1 MVLKSKLGVSACLLG
16 AKVRNNGEGAEVRNL
31 TGTWAHHL
39 ELIGVCP
46 EVGIGMGVPRPTTR
60 LIHRNGKIHLMNPKT
75 DDDFTQE
82 MIDYAELQSDALVNA
97 GISGFVF
104 KKDSSTCGLGQVRVY
119 HDDQPQ
125 AVRNGT
131 GLFALIFTTLNPHIP
146 VIEEEQLNDPSQAEH
161 FFARVEFFSLW
172 LEEGRRGW
180 NTDRL
185 THFHNTNELFLL
197 SRSPK
202 AKRELGRLLAHAF
215 ERGDHPE
222 HIAHEYMSVAQQ
234 SLSVLTKPGPIAHAM
249 ERVLGRL
256 SQNLSR
262 VERQEM
268 LDVIHE
274 YRTGRLPRSVPLM
287 MLRRLVRRCNMETET
302 NARLISP
309 TPLSL
314 GLMAKV

>member
-1 MVLKSKLGVSACLLG
+1 MALKSKLGVSACLLG
-16 AKVRNNGEGAEVRNL
+16 AKVRNNGEGAEVRYL
-31 TGTWAHHL
+31 TRTWAHHL

-60 LIHRNGKIHLMNPKT
+60 LIYRNGKIHLMNPNT
-75 DDDFTQE
+75 DDDFTQD
-82 MIDYAELQSDALVNA
+82 MIDYAELQSDALINA

-104 KKDSSTCGLGQVRVY
+104 KKDSATCGLGQVRVY
-119 HDDQPQ
+119 HDDQSQ

-146 VIEEEQLNDPSQAEH
+146 VIEEEQLNDPLQAEH
-161 FFARVEFFSLW
+161 FLARVEFFSLW
-172 LEEGRRGW
+172 LEEGRGGW
-180 NTDRL
+180 TANRL

-202 AKRELGRLLAHAF
+202 AKRKLGRLLAHAF
-215 ERGDHPE
+215 ERGEHPE
-222 HIAHEYMSVAQQ
+222 HIAHEYMIVAQQ
-234 SLSVLTKPGPIAHAM
+234 LLSVLTKPGPIAHAM
-249 ERVLGRL
+249 ERVLGRV
-256 SQNLSR
+256 SQDLSR
-262 VERQEM
+262 AERQEM

-274 YRTGRLPRSVPLM
+274 YRTGRLPRSTPLM
-287 MLRRLVRRCNMETET
+287 MLKRLVRRCNMETET